1 MRHHLPCFGDDAA
14 LYNIVLLKLFQK
26 YPPPSSQFSITI
38 HETGRA
44 GSAYT
49 SIYRPPGKK
58 SIHET
63 AKLVAHKIVAEYRSH
78 VGQVFK
84 GVTLDF

>member
-1 MRHHLPCFGDDAA
+1 MRHHLPYFGDDAGV
-14 LYNIVLLKLFQK
+14 YSIVLLKLFQK
-26 YPPPSSQFSITI
+26 YPPPSSEFSITI
-38 HETGRA
+38 HETGKA
-44 GSAYT
+44 GAVYT
-49 SIYRPPGKK
+49 SIYRPPGTK

-63 AKLVAHKIVAEYRSH
+63 AKLVAHKIVAEYKSH

>member
-14 LYNIVLLKLFQK
+14 LCNIVLLKLFQK
-26 YPPPSSQFSITI
+26 YPPPSSEFSITI
-38 HETGRA
+38 HETGKA
-44 GSAYT
+44 GGGYT
-49 SIYRPPGKK
+49 SRYRPFGTQ

-63 AKLVAHKIVAEYRSH
+63 AKLVARKIAGECKSH
-78 VGQVFK
+78 GGQVFK